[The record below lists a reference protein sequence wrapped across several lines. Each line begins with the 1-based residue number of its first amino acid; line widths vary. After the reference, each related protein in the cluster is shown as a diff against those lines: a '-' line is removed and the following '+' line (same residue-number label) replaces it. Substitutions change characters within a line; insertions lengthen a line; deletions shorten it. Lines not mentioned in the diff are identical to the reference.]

1 MKKKIIVTDHAFKNV
16 AYEQQMANDFDAVFE
31 CHSCETE
38 DDTRAA
44 IADADVVFVNFAPVT
59 KNVLSVLKPGATVI
73 RYGIG
78 YDNVDIKA
86 ATELGISVA
95 NVPDYGVATVADHAT
110 ASLLPLLR
118 RIPAYNALF
127 AQSDKVRPGDVGDI
141 RGFRSTVIG
150 LVGMGR
156 IARAVVERL
165 RPFGFSFIA
174 TDPYCDQT
182 VFDSLG
188 VERVTLDELAK
199 RAHAISLHAPSTAD
213 NIHLIGAD
221 FLSKVQ
227 QGTVLVNTARGSLVD
242 LDALAAAVTDG
253 RIAGAALDVTDP
265 EPLPLDSPLRGMTQV
280 VLTPHAAFYDDDS
293 LQNLQRLAS
302 EEAARALLGEELR
315 CKVN

>member
-1 MKKKIIVTDHAFKNV
+1 M
-16 AYEQQMANDFDAVFE
+16 
-31 CHSCETE
+31 
-38 DDTRAA
+38 
-44 IADADVVFVNFAPVT
+44 
-59 KNVLSVLKPGATVI
+59 
-73 RYGIG
+73 
-78 YDNVDIKA
+78 
-86 ATELGISVA
+86 
-95 NVPDYGVATVADHAT
+95 
-110 ASLLPLLR
+110 
-118 RIPAYNALF
+118 
-127 AQSDKVRPGDVGDI
+127 
-141 RGFRSTVIG
+141 
-150 LVGMGR
+150 
-156 IARAVVERL
+156 
-165 RPFGFSFIA
+165 
-174 TDPYCDQT
+174 
-182 VFDSLG
+182 FDSLG